1 MKKNKCIESFLP
13 YDLDFKIVSSLQVS
27 DLCSVGSCSGG
38 IYVGLILYG
47 NLYVKI
53 DGLHSIVL
61 DNQDSE
67 ENVKGWRAV
76 YATKHAEMAKK
87 ADLILNFL
95 DPDFSSFEGM
105 HSMQFG
111 FQDVEMFFFKP
122 KMNLLLNLA
131 GLHYCINAFREA
143 LNNLNIQSRQVCVQ
157 WWKLGRWHYG
167 HRLQDD
173 MQSREVSLADLA
185 EDKRKEV
192 LSVLHRGAVHEVLR
206 VRITNMGHNTI
217 RSWQQASAL
226 PPSFCICR
234 EKLDQ
239 PKPKEELKC
248 QRGLKDIGTTNNL
261 MGLKEF
267 MNRGFE

>member
-13 YDLDFKIVSSLQVS
+13 YDLDFKIVSSLQEVAP
-27 DLCSVGSCSGG
+27 GSGG

-131 GLHYCINAFREA
+131 GLHYCINA

-206 VRITNMGHNTI
+206 VRITNMGHNTSTRVI
-217 RSWQQASAL
+217 YGRGSKRQLSHQASVFAG
-226 PPSFCICR
+226 